1 MMQFRKP
8 TTTISTASR
17 ASASPTPTPPGPE
30 PEPLVCSDPQRLQ
43 QVKDQILA
51 AGDLPTLPTIALEVS
66 RLASN
71 PLVGMSEIVRIVR
84 NDPPLTAKILRVA
97 NSAFYGMPRRIES
110 LNMAL
115 VVLGM
120 RELNNLVTCITVLRT
135 FPLASGTTRFDR
147 RVFWEHSAGC
157 GEIAR
162 GIATRLH
169 LRLHGVEFTAGLLH
183 DVGKIVLEQHVH
195 TDFLRALNLASST
208 HIASIEAER
217 RAIGVDHAEVG
228 AWLAEKWSL
237 PPSIVEAI
245 RYHHQ
250 PTLAPEY
257 ASLTAVIRL
266 ADLLTQALLDGSR
279 RATVNEE
286 LVRDPAWDVLARE
299 NPEIVNLDIVR
310 FAEELEE
317 NIERAREFIRLASD

>member
-1 MMQFRKP
+1 MA
-8 TTTISTASR
+8 TTPAEVR
-17 ASASPTPTPPGPE
+17 VFPLPSAAA
-30 PEPLVCSDPQRLQ
+30 PLAVSDEARLK

-51 AGDLPTLPTIALEVS
+51 AGDLPTLPLIALQVS

-71 PLVGMSEIVRIVR
+71 PLTGMSEIVRIIR
-84 NDPPLTAKILRVA
+84 NDPALTAKILRVA

-120 RELNNLVTCITVLRT
+120 RELNNLVTCITVLKT
-135 FPLASGTTRFDR
+135 FPPVPGSQHFDR
-147 RVFWEHSAGC
+147 RAFWEHSAGC

-162 GIATRLH
+162 VIATRLH

-183 DVGKIVLEQHVH
+183 DVGKIVFEQHLH
-195 TDFLRALNLASST
+195 NDFMAAVNLAAEEHLSSV
-208 HIASIEAER
+208 EAEGR
-217 RAIGVDHAEVG
+217 KMGVDHAEIG
-228 AWLAEKWSL
+228 SWLAEVWCL

-250 PTLAPEY
+250 PIHAPDH
-257 ASLTAVIRL
+257 APLTAVVRL
-266 ADLLTQALLDGSR
+266 ADLFTRMLLDPHGRPHLS
-279 RATVNEE
+279 EE
-286 LVRDPAWDVLARE
+286 LVRDPAWDVLAKQ
-299 NPEIVNLDIVR
+299 NPEIISLDVVR

>member
-1 MMQFRKP
+1 MP
-8 TTTISTASR
+8 TSPAEVR
-17 ASASPTPTPPGPE
+17 VFPLPSAAA
-30 PEPLVCSDPQRLQ
+30 PLAEGDAARLK
-43 QVKDQILA
+43 QVKEQILA
-51 AGDLPTLPTIALEVS
+51 AGDLPTLPLIALQVS

-71 PLVGMSEIVRIVR
+71 PLTGMSEIVRIIR

-120 RELNNLVTCITVLRT
+120 RELNNLVTCITVLKT
-135 FPLASGTTRFDR
+135 FPPAPGSQRFDR
-147 RVFWEHSAGC
+147 RAFWEHSAGC

-162 GIATRLH
+162 VIATRLH
-169 LRLHGVEFTAGLLH
+169 LKLHGVEFTAGLLH
-183 DVGKIVLEQHVH
+183 DVGKIVFEQHLH
-195 TDFLRALNLASST
+195 QDFMAAVNAAADENLTSVN
-208 HIASIEAER
+208 AER
-217 RAIGVDHAEVG
+217 KIIGVDHAEIG
-228 AWLAEKWSL
+228 SWLAEVWNL

-250 PTLAPEY
+250 PAHAPEH
-257 ASLTAVIRL
+257 APLTAVVRL
-266 ADLLTQALLDGSR
+266 ADLFTRTLLERSHR
-279 RATVNEE
+279 PSLNEE
-286 LVRDPAWDVLARE
+286 LVRDPAWDTLAKQ
-299 NPEIVNLDIVR
+299 NPEIINLDVVR

>member
-1 MMQFRKP
+1 MATTPADVRVSPLP
-8 TTTISTASR
+8 TATA
-17 ASASPTPTPPGPE
+17 
-30 PEPLVCSDPQRLQ
+30 PLAESDAVRLK
-43 QVKDQILA
+43 QVKEQILA
-51 AGDLPTLPTIALEVS
+51 AGDLPTLPLIALQVS

-71 PLVGMSEIVRIVR
+71 PLTGMSEIVRIIR
-84 NDPPLTAKILRVA
+84 NDPSLTAKILRVA

-120 RELNNLVTCITVLRT
+120 RELNNLVTCITVLKT
-135 FPLASGTTRFDR
+135 FPAVPGSQHFDR
-147 RVFWEHSAGC
+147 RAFWEHSAGC

-162 GIATRLH
+162 VIATRLH

-183 DVGKIVLEQHVH
+183 DVGKIVFEQHMH
-195 TDFLRALNLASST
+195 KDFMDAVNLGSEERLTSVD
-208 HIASIEAER
+208 AER
-217 RAIGVDHAEVG
+217 RVMGVDHAEIG
-228 AWLAEKWSL
+228 SWLSEVWSL

-250 PTLAPEY
+250 PAHAPEH
-257 ASLTAVIRL
+257 SPLTAVVRL
-266 ADLLTQALLDGSR
+266 ADLFTRMLLDRNR
-279 RATVNEE
+279 RPDLNEE
-286 LVRDPAWDVLARE
+286 LVRDPAWDILAKQ
-299 NPEIVNLDIVR
+299 NPEIISLDVVR

>member
-1 MMQFRKP
+1 MPSTKTERNE
-8 TTTISTASR
+8 TTPIIAAATGSSDKAV
-17 ASASPTPTPPGPE
+17 
-30 PEPLVCSDPQRLQ
+30 LVSSDPKRLEE
-43 QVKDQILA
+43 VKQQILA
-51 AGDLPTLPTIALEVS
+51 AGDLPTLPMIALQVS

-71 PLVGMSEIVRIVR
+71 PFSGMSEIVRIIR
-84 NDPPLTAKILRVA
+84 NDPPLTTKILRVA

-135 FPLASGTTRFDR
+135 FPPSASGRTYDR
-147 RVFWEHSAGC
+147 RAFWEHSAGC

-162 GIATRLH
+162 VIATRLH
-169 LRLHGVEFTAGLLH
+169 VRLHSIEFTAGLLH
-183 DVGKIVLEQHVH
+183 DVGKIVFEQHLH
-195 TDFLRALNLASST
+195 KEFLAALEIQAKEGISSV
-208 HIASIEAER
+208 EAER
-217 RAIGVDHAEVG
+217 RAMGVDHAEIG

-250 PTLAPEY
+250 PSLAPEFPT
-257 ASLTAVIRL
+257 LGAVIRL
-266 ADLLTQALLDGSR
+266 ADLFTTLLLDSEHR
-279 RATVNEE
+279 LQINDQ
-286 LVRDPAWDVLARE
+286 LVRDPAWEVLSQQNPDIISLDV
-299 NPEIVNLDIVR
+299 VR

-317 NIERAREFIRLASD
+317 NMERAREFIRSAAE